1 MKKGEEN
8 MKKAKMV
15 GKNMAITPAV
25 VEVIGHALMDA
36 EFRKDLAGDPARA
49 LRGHK
54 LTPEERETIKNIDHE
69 ALEAQAGKLG
79 AEARWAIYIVIR
91 VRF

>member
-1 MKKGEEN
+1 

-15 GKNMAITPAV
+15 GENMAITPAV
-25 VEVIGHALMDA
+25 VEVIGQALMDA
-36 EFRKDLAGDPARA
+36 EFRKNLAADPSRA
-49 LRGHK
+49 LHGRQ
-54 LTPEERETIKNIDHE
+54 LTAEERETVKNIDHK

-79 AEARWAIYIVIR
+79 EAAAQWAIYIVIR